1 MRCVIT
7 QKLLKRIDEAG
18 RVAAFEIMICN
29 TAIRNLI
36 RENKVFQIAN
46 SMQMGKAEGQM
57 LMENSLKDL
66 ITKKAISPAD
76 AEID

>member
-1 MRCVIT
+1 
-7 QKLLKRIDEAG
+7 
-18 RVAAFEIMICN
+18 MICN
-29 TAIRNLI
+29 AAIRNLI

-57 LMENSLKDL
+57 FMENSLKDL
-66 ITKKAISPAD
+66 IAQKAISPAD

>member
-1 MRCVIT
+1 
-7 QKLLKRIDEAG
+7 
-18 RVAAFEIMICN
+18 MICN

-57 LMENSLKDL
+57 LMENSLKEL
-66 ITKKAISPAD
+66 IAQKAISPAD